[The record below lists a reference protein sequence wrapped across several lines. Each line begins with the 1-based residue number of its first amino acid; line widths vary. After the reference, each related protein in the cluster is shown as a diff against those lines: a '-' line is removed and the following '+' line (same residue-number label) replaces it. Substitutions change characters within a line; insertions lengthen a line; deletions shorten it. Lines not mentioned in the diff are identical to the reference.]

1 MNDAPVIVRL
11 EGGLGNQLFQY
22 AAGRTIAV
30 ETNKKLLLDTSAYR
44 ADRLR
49 CYQLDHFAIAA
60 RPLGAGDVPLLKLRR
75 SRLRRFLPRRARVEI
90 VREEFP
96 ARVPIWPEPESASDR
111 GPPYLI
117 GYWQSERYFA
127 AIADTIR
134 REVRVNVA
142 PEGRNA
148 RLLDEIAAGDAVAIH
163 VRRGDYVS
171 NPVATAYHGLCGL
184 EYYEAAIRRLAGSV
198 PRPHC
203 FVFSD
208 DLDWVRANLDT
219 GHPTTFVGHNTD
231 TPWEDLRLMAACRHF
246 IVANSSFSWWG
257 AWLGEWP
264 GKQVIAPARW
274 FRADHG
280 GEVEIVPAGWLRL

>member
-1 MNDAPVIVRL
+1 MSAAPMIIRL

-22 AAGRTIAV
+22 AAGRTIALA
-30 ETNKKLLLDTSAYR
+30 TGRDLLLDTAAYR
-44 ADRLR
+44 ADPLR
-49 CYQLDHFAIAA
+49 SYQLDHFAIAA
-60 RPLGAGDVPLLKLRR
+60 RPLRRGDVPLFRLRR
-75 SRLRRFLPRRARVEI
+75 SRLGAIVPRRSRVEI
-90 VREEFP
+90 VREAFP
-96 ARVPIWPEPESASDR
+96 ARVPIWPEAPVDDA
-111 GPPYLI
+111 GTPYLI

-134 REVRVNVA
+134 REVRVNAA
-142 PEGRNA
+142 PEGANA

-171 NPVATAYHGLCGL
+171 NPAATAYHGLCGL
-184 EYYEAAIRRLAGSV
+184 DYYQGAIRRLAGTV
-198 PRPHC
+198 PQPHF

-219 GHPTTFVGHNTD
+219 GHPTTWVGHNTD

-257 AWLGEWP
+257 AWLGAWP

-274 FRADHG
+274 VRADHG
-280 GEVEIVPAGWLRL
+280 GEGEIVPAGWLRM

>member
-1 MNDAPVIVRL
+1 MRSSRVIVRL

-22 AAGRTIAV
+22 AAARSLALATGRD
-30 ETNKKLLLDTSAYR
+30 LLLDTSAYR

-49 CYQLDHFAIAA
+49 SYQLDRFAIAA
-60 RPLGAGDVPLLKLRR
+60 RPLRRSDIPFFRLRR
-75 SRLRRFLPRRARVEI
+75 SRLGAILPRRARMEI
-90 VREEFP
+90 VREAFP
-96 ARVPIWPEPESASDR
+96 ARVPIWPEAPVEGA
-111 GPPYLI
+111 GTPYLI

-134 REVRVNVA
+134 REVRVNAA

-148 RLLDEIAAGDAVAIH
+148 RVLDEIAAGDAVAIH

-171 NPVATAYHGLCGL
+171 NPAATAYHGLCGL

-208 DLDWVRANLDT
+208 DLDWVRTNLDT

-280 GEVEIVPAGWLRL
+280 GEGEIVPAEWLRM

>member
-1 MNDAPVIVRL
+1 MRSSRVIVRL

-22 AAGRTIAV
+22 ATGRTIALA
-30 ETNKKLLLDTSAYR
+30 TGRDLLLDTSAYR
-44 ADRLR
+44 EDRLR
-49 CYQLDHFAIAA
+49 SYQLDHFAIAA
-60 RPLGAGDVPLLKLRR
+60 RPLRRGDVPYLKLRR
-75 SRLRRFLPRRARVEI
+75 SRLGAILPRRSRVEI
-90 VREEFP
+90 VREAFP
-96 ARVPIWPEPESASDR
+96 ARVPVWPEAPVDDA
-111 GPPYLI
+111 GTPYLI

-127 AIADTIR
+127 PIADTIR
-134 REVRVNVA
+134 REVRVNAA

-148 RLLDEIAAGDAVAIH
+148 RLLDEIAASDAVAIH

-171 NPVATAYHGLCGL
+171 NPAATAYHGLCGL
-184 EYYEAAIRRLAGSV
+184 DYYRAAIRRLAGSV

-274 FRADHG
+274 FQADHG
-280 GEVEIVPAGWLRL
+280 GEGEIVPAGWLRM

>member
-1 MNDAPVIVRL
+1 MRSSLVVVRL

-22 AAGRTIAV
+22 AAGRTIALA
-30 ETNKKLLLDTSAYR
+30 TGRDLLLDPSAYR
-44 ADRLR
+44 ADPLR
-49 CYQLDHFAIAA
+49 SYQLDHFAIAA
-60 RPLGAGDVPLLKLRR
+60 RPLRRGDVPWFRLRR
-75 SRLRRFLPRRARVEI
+75 SRLGAILPRRARVEI
-90 VREEFP
+90 VREAFP
-96 ARVPIWPEPESASDR
+96 ARVPVWPGAPLEGA
-111 GPPYLI
+111 GTPYLI

-148 RLLDEIAAGDAVAIH
+148 RLLAEIAAGDAVAIH

-171 NPVATAYHGLCGL
+171 NPAATAYHGLCGL
-184 EYYEAAIRRLAGSV
+184 DYYRAAIRRLAGSV

-280 GEVEIVPAGWLRL
+280 GEGEIVPAGWLRL

>member
-1 MNDAPVIVRL
+1 MRSSRVIVRL

-22 AAGRTIAV
+22 AAGRSLALATGR
-30 ETNKKLLLDTSAYR
+30 ELLLDPSAYR
-44 ADRLR
+44 EDPLR
-49 CYQLDHFAIAA
+49 AYQLEHFAIAA
-60 RPLGAGDVPLLKLRR
+60 RPLRRGDVPLFRLRR
-75 SRLRRFLPRRARVEI
+75 SRLGAILPRRARVEI
-90 VREEFP
+90 VREAFP
-96 ARVPIWPEPESASDR
+96 ARVPVWPEAPVEGA
-111 GPPYLI
+111 GTPYLI

-134 REVRVNVA
+134 REVRVNAA

-148 RLLDEIAAGDAVAIH
+148 RVLDEIAAGDAVAIH

-208 DLDWVRANLDT
+208 DLDWVRANLET

-280 GEVEIVPAGWLRL
+280 GEGEIVPSEWLRL

>member
-1 MNDAPVIVRL
+1 MRSSRVIVRL

-22 AAGRTIAV
+22 ATGRTIALA
-30 ETNKKLLLDTSAYR
+30 TGRDLLLDTSAYR
-44 ADRLR
+44 EDRLR
-49 CYQLDHFAIAA
+49 SYQLDRFAIAA
-60 RPLGAGDVPLLKLRR
+60 RPLRRGDVPYLKLRR
-75 SRLRRFLPRRARVEI
+75 SRLGAILPRRSRVEI
-90 VREEFP
+90 VREVFP
-96 ARVPIWPEPESASDR
+96 ARVPVWPEAPVDDA
-111 GPPYLI
+111 GTPYLI

-127 AIADTIR
+127 PIADTIR
-134 REVRVNVA
+134 REVRVNAA

-148 RLLDEIAAGDAVAIH
+148 RLLDEIAASDAVAIH

-171 NPVATAYHGLCGL
+171 NPAATAYHGLCGL
-184 EYYEAAIRRLAGSV
+184 DYYRAAIRRLAGSV

-274 FRADHG
+274 FQADHG
-280 GEVEIVPAGWLRL
+280 GEGEIVPAGWLRM

>member
-1 MNDAPVIVRL
+1 MRSSRVIVRL

-22 AAGRTIAV
+22 ATGRTIALA
-30 ETNKKLLLDTSAYR
+30 TGRDLLLDTSAYR
-44 ADRLR
+44 EDRLR
-49 CYQLDHFAIAA
+49 SYQLDRFAIAA
-60 RPLGAGDVPLLKLRR
+60 RPLRRRDVPSLKLRR
-75 SRLRRFLPRRARVEI
+75 SRLGAILPRRSRVEI
-90 VREEFP
+90 VREAFP
-96 ARVPIWPEPESASDR
+96 ARVPVWPEAPVDDA
-111 GPPYLI
+111 GTPYLI

-127 AIADTIR
+127 PIADTIR
-134 REVRVNVA
+134 REVRVNAA

-148 RLLDEIAAGDAVAIH
+148 RLLDEIAASDAVAIH

-171 NPVATAYHGLCGL
+171 NPAATAYHGLCGL
-184 EYYEAAIRRLAGSV
+184 DYYRAAIRRLAGSV

-257 AWLGEWP
+257 AWQGEWP

-274 FRADHG
+274 FQADHG
-280 GEVEIVPAGWLRL
+280 GEGEIVPAGWLRM

>member
-1 MNDAPVIVRL
+1 MRSSRVIVRL

-22 AAGRTIAV
+22 ATGRTIALV
-30 ETNKKLLLDTSAYR
+30 TGRDLLLDTSAYR
-44 ADRLR
+44 EDRLR
-49 CYQLDHFAIAA
+49 SYQLDRFAIAA
-60 RPLGAGDVPLLKLRR
+60 RPLRRGDVPYLKLRR
-75 SRLRRFLPRRARVEI
+75 SRLGAILPRRSRVEI
-90 VREEFP
+90 VREAFP
-96 ARVPIWPEPESASDR
+96 ARVPVWPEAPVDDA
-111 GPPYLI
+111 GTPYLI

-127 AIADTIR
+127 PIADTIR
-134 REVRVNVA
+134 REVRVNAA

-148 RLLDEIAAGDAVAIH
+148 RLLDEIAASDAVAIH

-171 NPVATAYHGLCGL
+171 NPAATAYHGLCGL
-184 EYYEAAIRRLAGSV
+184 DYYRAAIRRLAGSV

-274 FRADHG
+274 FQADHG
-280 GEVEIVPAGWLRL
+280 GEGEIVPAGWLRM

>member
-1 MNDAPVIVRL
+1 MSGSAVIVRL

-22 AAGRTIAV
+22 AAGRSVALATGRD
-30 ETNKKLLLDTSAYR
+30 LLLDPSAYR
-44 ADRLR
+44 EDPLR
-49 CYQLDHFAIAA
+49 AYQLDRFAIAA
-60 RPLGAGDVPLLKLRR
+60 RPLASGDVPFLRLRR
-75 SRLRRFLPRRARVEI
+75 SRIGAILPRRVRVEI
-90 VREEFP
+90 VREAFP
-96 ARVPIWPEPESASDR
+96 ARAPVWPEPGVGSDP
-111 GPPYLI
+111 GTPYLI

-127 AIADTIR
+127 AVAATIR
-134 REVRVNVA
+134 REVRVNAA

-148 RLLDEIAAGDAVAIH
+148 ELLDDIAARDAVAIH

-171 NPVATAYHGLCGL
+171 NPAATAYHGLCGL
-184 EYYEAAIRRLAGSV
+184 DYYRGAIRRLAESV

-219 GHPTTFVGHNTD
+219 GHPTTFVGHNAE

-257 AWLGEWP
+257 AWLGARP

-280 GEVEIVPAGWLRL
+280 GEGEIVPAEWLRM

>member
-1 MNDAPVIVRL
+1 MRSSRVIVRL

-22 AAGRTIAV
+22 AAARSLALATGRD
-30 ETNKKLLLDTSAYR
+30 LLLDTSAYR
-44 ADRLR
+44 EDPLR
-49 CYQLDHFAIAA
+49 AYQLDHFAIAA
-60 RPLGAGDVPLLKLRR
+60 RPLRRGDVPWFRLRR
-75 SRLRRFLPRRARVEI
+75 SRLGAILPRRARMEI
-90 VREEFP
+90 VREAFP
-96 ARVPIWPEPESASDR
+96 ARVPVWPAAPVDGA
-111 GPPYLI
+111 GTPYLI

-127 AIADTIR
+127 PIADTIR
-134 REVRVNVA
+134 REVRVNAA
-142 PEGRNA
+142 PEGCNA
-148 RLLDEIAAGDAVAIH
+148 RVLDEIAAGDAVAIH

-171 NPVATAYHGLCGL
+171 NPAATAYHGLCGL
-184 EYYEAAIRRLAGSV
+184 DYYRAAIRRLCESV
-198 PRPHC
+198 PQPHF

-274 FRADHG
+274 FQADHG
-280 GEVEIVPAGWLRL
+280 GEGEIVPAGWLRM

>member
-1 MNDAPVIVRL
+1 MRSARVIVRL

-22 AAGRTIAV
+22 AAGRSLALAAGRD
-30 ETNKKLLLDTSAYR
+30 LLLDTAAYR
-44 ADRLR
+44 ADPLR
-49 CYQLDHFAIAA
+49 SYQLDHFAIAA
-60 RPLGAGDVPLLKLRR
+60 RPLRRGDVPYLKLRR
-75 SRLRRFLPRRARVEI
+75 SRLGAILPRRSRVEI
-90 VREEFP
+90 VREAFP
-96 ARVPIWPEPESASDR
+96 ARVPVWPEAPVDDA
-111 GPPYLI
+111 GTPYLI

-134 REVRVNVA
+134 REVRVNAA

-148 RLLDEIAAGDAVAIH
+148 RVLDEIAAGDAVAIH

-171 NPVATAYHGLCGL
+171 NPAATAYHGLCGL
-184 EYYEAAIRRLAGSV
+184 DYYQGAIRRLCESV
-198 PRPHC
+198 AQPHF

-219 GHPTTFVGHNTD
+219 GHPTTWVGHNAD

-257 AWLGEWP
+257 AWLGAWP

-274 FRADHG
+274 FQADHG
-280 GEVEIVPAGWLRL
+280 GEGEIVPAEWLRM

>member
-1 MNDAPVIVRL
+1 MRSSLVVVRL

-22 AAGRTIAV
+22 AAGRTIALA
-30 ETNKKLLLDTSAYR
+30 TGRDLLLDPSAYR
-44 ADRLR
+44 ADPLR
-49 CYQLDHFAIAA
+49 SYQLDHFAIAA
-60 RPLGAGDVPLLKLRR
+60 RPLRRGDVPWFRLRR
-75 SRLRRFLPRRARVEI
+75 SRLGAILPRRARVEI
-90 VREEFP
+90 VREAFP
-96 ARVPIWPEPESASDR
+96 ARVPVWPEAPVEGA
-111 GPPYLI
+111 GTPYLI
-117 GYWQSERYFA
+117 GYWQSERYFV

-134 REVRVNVA
+134 REVRVNAA

-148 RLLDEIAAGDAVAIH
+148 RLLAEIAAGDAVAIH

-171 NPVATAYHGLCGL
+171 NPAATAYHGLCGL
-184 EYYEAAIRRLAGSV
+184 DYYHAAIRRLCESV

-231 TPWEDLRLMAACRHF
+231 TPWEDLRLIAACRHF

-257 AWLGEWP
+257 AWLGAWP

-280 GEVEIVPAGWLRL
+280 GEGEIVPAGWLRM

>member
-1 MNDAPVIVRL
+1 MRSSPVLVRL

-22 AAGRTIAV
+22 AAGRSLALATGRD
-30 ETNKKLLLDTSAYR
+30 LLLDSSAYR
-44 ADRLR
+44 ADPLR
-49 CYQLDHFAIAA
+49 SYQLDRFAIAA
-60 RPLGAGDVPLLKLRR
+60 RPLRRGDVPWFRLRR
-75 SRLRRFLPRRARVEI
+75 SRLGAILPRRARVEI
-90 VREEFP
+90 VREAFP
-96 ARVPIWPEPESASDR
+96 ARVPVWPEPGAASDP
-111 GPPYLI
+111 GTPYLI

-127 AIADTIR
+127 PIADTIR
-134 REVRVNVA
+134 REVRVNAA
-142 PEGRNA
+142 PEERNA
-148 RLLDEIAAGDAVAIH
+148 RLLAEIAAGDAVAIH

-184 EYYEAAIRRLAGSV
+184 DYYRAAIRRLAESV

-208 DLDWVRANLDT
+208 DLDWVRTNLDT

-257 AWLGEWP
+257 AWLGDRP

-280 GEVEIVPAGWLRL
+280 GEGEIVPAGWLRM

>member
-1 MNDAPVIVRL
+1 MRSSRVIVRL

-22 AAGRTIAV
+22 ATGRTIALA
-30 ETNKKLLLDTSAYR
+30 TGRDLLLDTSAYR
-44 ADRLR
+44 EDRLR
-49 CYQLDHFAIAA
+49 SYQLDRFAIAA
-60 RPLGAGDVPLLKLRR
+60 RPLRRGDVPYLKLRR
-75 SRLRRFLPRRARVEI
+75 SRLGAILPRRSRVEI
-90 VREEFP
+90 VREAFP
-96 ARVPIWPEPESASDR
+96 ARVPVWPEAPVDDA
-111 GPPYLI
+111 GTPYLI

-127 AIADTIR
+127 PIADTIR
-134 REVRVNVA
+134 REVRVNAA

-148 RLLDEIAAGDAVAIH
+148 RLLDEIAASDAVAIH

-171 NPVATAYHGLCGL
+171 NPAATAYHGLCGL
-184 EYYEAAIRRLAGSV
+184 DYYRAAIRRLAGSV

-274 FRADHG
+274 FQADHG
-280 GEVEIVPAGWLRL
+280 GEGEIVPAGWLRM

>member
-1 MNDAPVIVRL
+1 MSAAPVIVRL

-22 AAGRTIAV
+22 AAGRSLTLA
-30 ETNKKLLLDTSAYR
+30 TGRDLLLDTSAYR

-49 CYQLDHFAIAA
+49 AYQLDHFAIAA
-60 RPLGAGDVPLLKLRR
+60 RPLRRSDVPFFRLRR
-75 SRLRRFLPRRARVEI
+75 SRLGAILPRRSRMEI
-90 VREEFP
+90 VREAFP
-96 ARVPIWPEPESASDR
+96 ARVPIWPEAPVDDA
-111 GPPYLI
+111 GTPYLI

-134 REVRVNVA
+134 RELHVKA
-142 PEGRNA
+142 PPEGANA
-148 RLLDEIAAGDAVAIH
+148 RLLAEIAACDAVAIH

-171 NPVATAYHGLCGL
+171 NPAATAYHGLCRL
-184 EYYEAAIRRLAGSV
+184 EYYEAAIRRLAGTV

-208 DLDWVRANLDT
+208 DLDWVRTNLDT
-219 GHPTTFVGHNTD
+219 GHPTMWVGHNTD

-264 GKQVIAPARW
+264 EKQVIAPARW

-280 GEVEIVPAGWLRL
+280 GEGEIVPAGWLRM

>member
-1 MNDAPVIVRL
+1 MNEASVIVRL

-22 AAGRTIAV
+22 AAGRSLALTTGQ
-30 ETNKKLLLDTSAYR
+30 ELLLDTSAYR
-44 ADRLR
+44 EDPLR
-49 CYQLDHFAIAA
+49 VYQLDHFAIAA

-75 SRLRRFLPRRARVEI
+75 SRLRRLLPRRCRVEI
-90 VREEFP
+90 VREAFP
-96 ARVPIWPEPESASDR
+96 ARVPIWPEPEAASDR
-111 GPPYLI
+111 GTPYLV

-127 AIADTIR
+127 AVADTIR
-134 REVRVNVA
+134 REVRVNAA

-148 RLLDEIAAGDAVAIH
+148 ELLDDIAAGDAVAIH

-171 NPVATAYHGLCGL
+171 NPAATAYHGLCGL
-184 EYYEAAIRRLAGSV
+184 EYYEAAIRRIAESV

-208 DLDWVRANLDT
+208 DLDWVRTNLDT
-219 GHPTTFVGHNTD
+219 GHPTTFVGHNAD
-231 TPWEDLRLMAACRHF
+231 APWEDLRLMAACRHF

-257 AWLGEWP
+257 AWLGAWP

-280 GEVEIVPAGWLRL
+280 GEGEIVPAGWLRT

>member
-1 MNDAPVIVRL
+1 MRSSRVIVRL

-22 AAGRTIAV
+22 AAARSLALATGRD
-30 ETNKKLLLDTSAYR
+30 LLLDTSAYR

-49 CYQLDHFAIAA
+49 SYQLDRFAIAA
-60 RPLGAGDVPLLKLRR
+60 RPLRRSDIPFFRLRR
-75 SRLRRFLPRRARVEI
+75 SRLGAILPRRCRMEI
-90 VREEFP
+90 VREAFP
-96 ARVPIWPEPESASDR
+96 ARVPVWPEAPVEGA
-111 GPPYLI
+111 GTPYLI

-134 REVRVNVA
+134 REVRVNAA

-148 RLLDEIAAGDAVAIH
+148 RVLDEIAAGDAVAIH

-171 NPVATAYHGLCGL
+171 NPAATAYHGLCGL

-208 DLDWVRANLDT
+208 DLDWVRTNLDT

-280 GEVEIVPAGWLRL
+280 GEGEIVPAEWLRM

>member
-1 MNDAPVIVRL
+1 MRSSRVIVRL

-22 AAGRTIAV
+22 ATGRTIALA
-30 ETNKKLLLDTSAYR
+30 TGRDLLLDTSAYR
-44 ADRLR
+44 EDRLR
-49 CYQLDHFAIAA
+49 SYQLDRFAIAA
-60 RPLGAGDVPLLKLRR
+60 RPLRRGDVPYLKLRR
-75 SRLRRFLPRRARVEI
+75 SRLGAILPRRSRVEI
-90 VREEFP
+90 VREVFP
-96 ARVPIWPEPESASDR
+96 ARVPVWPEAPVDDA
-111 GPPYLI
+111 GTPYLI

-127 AIADTIR
+127 PIADTIR
-134 REVRVNVA
+134 REVRVNAA

-148 RLLDEIAAGDAVAIH
+148 RLLDEIAASDAVAIH

-171 NPVATAYHGLCGL
+171 NPAATAYHGLCGL
-184 EYYEAAIRRLAGSV
+184 DYYRAAIRRLAGSV

-264 GKQVIAPARW
+264 GKEVIAPARW
-274 FRADHG
+274 FQADHG
-280 GEVEIVPAGWLRL
+280 GEGEIVPSEWLRM